1 VLIVEDHDDTRAM
14 YAAFLSQTYDV
25 LEARDGA
32 SALEIVREHVPA
44 LVITDL
50 SLPGMNGFELVARL
64 RANPASSRIPVIC
77 LSGFDGRTH
86 EQRAREAG
94 VDRVLSKPCLP
105 DELARAAEEVVR
117 TRGGRS

>member
-14 YAAFLSQTYDV
+14 YAAFLSQMYDV
-25 LEARDGA
+25 LEARDGPR
-32 SALEIVREHVPA
+32 ALEIIRERVPV

-50 SLPGMNGFELVARL
+50 SLPGMNGFELVARI
-64 RANPASSRIPVIC
+64 RAHPASSRIPVIC
-77 LSGFDGRTH
+77 LSGFDGSTH

-94 VDRVLSKPCLP
+94 VDRVLCKPCLP
-105 DELARAAEEVVR
+105 DELARAADEVVR